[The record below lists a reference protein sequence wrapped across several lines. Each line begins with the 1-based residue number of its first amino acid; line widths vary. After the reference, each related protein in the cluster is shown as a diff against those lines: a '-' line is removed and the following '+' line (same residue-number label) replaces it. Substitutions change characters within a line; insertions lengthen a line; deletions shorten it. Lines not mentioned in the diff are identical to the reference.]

1 MSEVCALEIM
11 EKNDM
16 ITVEE
21 MKFKFI
27 FVEKADANEAID
39 RTIVPAKKISILQ
52 KGEEFDRKFRD
63 LMTNAGYVCMPGS
76 NYAGGQLF
84 FKKKDIDSF
93 LDNLPEK
100 EVLYTRP
107 FPSAMSK
114 YISKV
119 KDERNLIVSGSEK
132 VYTHHFFNLNENG
145 SWSYQT
151 KIKQCD
157 VIKERLDKEKEQE
170 QEAIEFMEQ
179 LF

>member
-21 MKFKFI
+21 MKFRFL
-27 FVEKADANEAID
+27 FVEEKEAIEPID
-39 RTIVPAKKISILQ
+39 KITVPAKKISILQ

-63 LMTNAGYVCMPGS
+63 LMTSSGYVCMPGS
-76 NYAGGQLF
+76 NYGGAELF
-84 FKKKDIDSF
+84 FKKKDIDNF

-100 EVLYTRP
+100 EILYTRP
-107 FPSAMSK
+107 FPSAMSR
-114 YISKV
+114 YISEV
-119 KDERNLIVSGSEK
+119 KDERNLIISDSVK
-132 VYTHHFFNLNENG
+132 VYTNDFFSFNKNG
-145 SWSYQT
+145 SWGYQT

-157 VIKERLDKEKEQE
+157 IIKERLDKEKKQE
-170 QEAIEFMEQ
+170 QKAIEFMEQ